1 MRSWHVRCK
10 TCREIPSFHL
20 GTHVWV
26 TLTIRTW
33 TQSEK
38 KNKTSRFLR
47 DSLIGHLNVKENP
60 RSQWLNGLL
69 VRKKRREFSGMMIH
83 GSSLVIN
90 NHPISTP
97 SNPSDPSSNPTFSTS
112 KIVHGCFL
120 GINHYYPWLTII
132 NHHESPIRIIN
143 YRYIKSH

>member
-1 MRSWHVRCK
+1 MAFQMQNLQRNP
-10 TCREIPSFHL
+10 EFPSGNSCL
-20 GTHVWV
+20 GDLDDSYVNSIW
-26 TLTIRTW
+26 
-33 TQSEK
+33 K
-38 KNKTSRFLR
+38 KNKTSRFLG
-47 DSLIGHLNVKENP
+47 DSLIGHLNVKDNP